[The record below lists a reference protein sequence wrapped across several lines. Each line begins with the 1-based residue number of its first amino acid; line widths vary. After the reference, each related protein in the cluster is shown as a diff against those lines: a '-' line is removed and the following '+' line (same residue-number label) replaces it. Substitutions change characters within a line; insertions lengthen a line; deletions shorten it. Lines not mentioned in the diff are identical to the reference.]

1 MKKLVLAFVAV
12 AALALAL
19 NANAEEKYVAG
30 GFEASGHVNT
40 AIGFDY
46 IGKDAANAGGSAA
59 LNRDNWYNQKYYNKA
74 KNFGFMLDEVELDV
88 SKTFGENIKARV
100 DLDFG
105 DRSIGSAINGIAIEQ
120 AYVTAN
126 IPAGNGI
133 ELLVGR
139 FNAPIGYESVDR
151 NDNNT
156 ITRSMLYNFGL
167 RPRTATGMKI
177 YYAFS
182 DMVDWHLYAV
192 NTLEE
197 SYNGATAGATAI
209 LATANQRTFTNN
221 KSMMP
226 SFGTRVGLTWGE
238 EGTESTVGLSAA
250 VGPEYKNKAAGTSKL
265 GRMSFLV
272 DLDWNIYATEAFVI
286 GGEGLFRLDDKAK
299 GGVGKAAKYFGG
311 ILDLN
316 YAFSDV
322 WDGTLKYS
330 ILWQNTPQATTLA
343 TTMAG
348 FGYAPQAAAKALF
361 NEISLAG
368 GYQIADGAK
377 LKAEYRLDYT
387 KYKSVTKNLS
397 HTVLAAFEYAF

>member
-46 IGKDAANAGGSAA
+46 IGKDSANAGGSAA
-59 LNRDNWYNQKYYNKA
+59 LTRDNWFNQKYYDKA

-139 FNAPIGYESVDR
+139 FDAPIGYESVDR

-156 ITRSMLYNFGL
+156 VTRSMLYNFNL
-167 RPRTATGMKI
+167 RPKTATGMKI

-197 SYNGATAGATAI
+197 SYAGSAVGAVV
-209 LATANQRTFTNN
+209 NQRSFDDS

-250 VGPEYKNKAAGTSKL
+250 MGPEYKNKTAGTSKI
-265 GRMSFLV
+265 GRMSWLV

-286 GGEGLFRLDDKAK
+286 GGEGLYRIDDGAKNTKKAQ
-299 GGVGKAAKYFGG
+299 YIGG

-330 ILWQNTPQATTLA
+330 LLWQNNVTSATTLA
-343 TTMAG
+343 STMAG
-348 FGYAPQAAAKALF
+348 FGYAPQTVVGGTYKALF

-387 KYKSVTKNLS
+387 KYSKVPKNMS